1 MEDILISNRIVSGWL
16 IFITMSPVQKNRYF
30 TLFKKIA
37 LTKQKMVTSYNNKRI
52 KKFLNLN
59 KKLKERN
66 NRQEKNYKK
75 LLKCIIFF
83 QTSQKLAQANFPDK
97 SRNVIIECLLC

>member
-37 LTKQKMVTSYNNKRI
+37 LTKQKMVTPYNKRI

-66 NRQEKNYKK
+66 NIQGKE
-75 LLKCIIFF
+75 L
-83 QTSQKLAQANFPDK
+83 
-97 SRNVIIECLLC
+97 